1 MQKLKKNKR
10 WLKAKKIIPG
20 GNMLIS
26 KRTEFILP
34 DYWPSY
40 YKKAKDCFV
49 WDLDNNKYLD
59 MFFSPG
65 TNILGYSNYKVDKD
79 VISAI
84 KKCNISTLNSYEE
97 YLLAN
102 KLIKFHKW
110 AKMVKFAR
118 SGGEVNAIAIR
129 IARAAAFKKRTNI
142 AFCGYHGWH
151 DWYMS
156 SLLNKK
162 DNLKNHLITGI
173 DDSGLPKQLKN
184 SSFPFEYN
192 NINQLKKL
200 ITSKNIGIVKMEVK
214 RNFNPKDNFLKKV
227 RKLCDEKKIILIF
240 DECTSGFRETIG
252 GLHLNYKVF
261 PDLLILGKAMGNGY
275 PITAVLGKK
284 NIMKFER
291 KTFISSTFWTE
302 RLGYVAALSTLKFMQ
317 KNKSQKKINLIGKYI
332 KTKWEYLA
340 KKYDLKIRIL
350 GLDAIP
356 NFNFIDKFNQ
366 KAITYI
372 TQEMLKE
379 KILASNVIY
388 VSIAHK
394 KKYVDKYLRKLEKIF
409 KFISSLKNKND
420 ISKFL
425 KSKERQSEL
434 KRYN

>member
-173 DDSGLPKQLKN
+173 DIQ
-184 SSFPFEYN
+184 
-192 NINQLKKL
+192 
-200 ITSKNIGIVKMEVK
+200 IT
-214 RNFNPKDNFLKKV
+214 
-227 RKLCDEKKIILIF
+227 
-240 DECTSGFRETIG
+240 
-252 GLHLNYKVF
+252 
-261 PDLLILGKAMGNGY
+261 
-275 PITAVLGKK
+275 
-284 NIMKFER
+284 
-291 KTFISSTFWTE
+291 KTT
-302 RLGYVAALSTLKFMQ
+302 
-317 KNKSQKKINLIGKYI
+317 
-332 KTKWEYLA
+332 
-340 KKYDLKIRIL
+340 
-350 GLDAIP
+350 
-356 NFNFIDKFNQ
+356 
-366 KAITYI
+366 
-372 TQEMLKE
+372 
-379 KILASNVIY
+379 
-388 VSIAHK
+388 
-394 KKYVDKYLRKLEKIF
+394 
-409 KFISSLKNKND
+409 
-420 ISKFL
+420 
-425 KSKERQSEL
+425 
-434 KRYN
+434 

>member
-1 MQKLKKNKR
+1 
-10 WLKAKKIIPG
+10 
-20 GNMLIS
+20 MLIS
-26 KRTEFILP
+26 KRTEFILQIIGHHIIRKP
-34 DYWPSY
+34 RIV
-40 YKKAKDCFV
+40 V

-65 TNILGYSNYKVDKD
+65 TNILGYSNYKV
-79 VISAI
+79 I
-84 KKCNISTLNSYEE
+84 KMLFQQLKCNISHSTHEE

-110 AKMVKFAR
+110 QNGVAR

-332 KTKWEYLA
+332 KTKWEYLR
-340 KKYDLKIRIL
+340 KI
-350 GLDAIP
+350 
-356 NFNFIDKFNQ
+356 
-366 KAITYI
+366 
-372 TQEMLKE
+372 
-379 KILASNVIY
+379 
-388 VSIAHK
+388 
-394 KKYVDKYLRKLEKIF
+394 
-409 KFISSLKNKND
+409 
-420 ISKFL
+420 
-425 KSKERQSEL
+425 
-434 KRYN
+434 